1 MFYLQDFSLKIK
13 VFVERGRR
21 LLWNFMKLRSREV
34 VSGLESLPRR
44 ALLKAD
50 GLTDADIKKP
60 LIAIANSYNQVVPG
74 HIHLRELA
82 REVAAGVK
90 AAGATPLEF
99 NTIGICDGIAMGTR
113 GMCFSLPSR
122 EVIADS
128 LELML
133 EAHRF
138 DAVVAVASCDK
149 IVPGML
155 MALARVDI
163 PAIMLTGGPMMP
175 GEWQGQAL
183 DIISAFEAVGAVKAG
198 KMSELEAKEIEDR
211 CCPGCGS
218 CAGLFTANTM
228 ACLTEAL
235 GMSLPGVATAHAI
248 DAKKRRLAKQSGK
261 QVVELLRRGVTPSK
275 IMTRAAFE
283 NAIVVD
289 MAMGGSTNTVLHLPA
304 IAHELNIKL
313 CLDVFDRLSRRTPQ
327 ICNLRP
333 EGKHV
338 MLDLERAGGMP
349 AVMKRL
355 GGLIRLSPLTVTCRR
370 VRDNLRYAKI
380 HDAEIIRPTTRP
392 FRKEGGIAILYGNL
406 APRGAVVKYAAI
418 SSKMMKHK
426 GPARV
431 FNREEDAIKAIFSKR
446 IRRGDVIVIRFE
458 GPKGGPGM
466 REMLSSTAA
475 IVGMGLSESVALVTD
490 GRFSGGTRGPCIGHV
505 SPEAAD
511 CGPIAIVRDGDQIVM
526 DVRHRKLDLLLPSS
540 EIKERLER
548 LKLPE
553 PKVKKGYLALY
564 SRTVSSAA
572 EGAIRR

>member
-1 MFYLQDFSLKIK
+1 
-13 VFVERGRR
+13 V
-21 LLWNFMKLRSREV
+21 KLRSREV

-50 GLTDADIKKP
+50 GLTDADLKKP

-74 HIHLRELA
+74 HIHLRELGEEA
-82 REVAAGVK
+82 AAGVR
-90 AAGATPLEF
+90 AARATPLEF
-99 NTIGICDGIAMGTR
+99 NTIGICDGISMGTR

-138 DAVVAVASCDK
+138 DAVVAIASCDK

-155 MALARVDI
+155 MALARVNI

-175 GEWQGQAL
+175 GKWRGQSL

-198 KMSELEAKEIEDR
+198 KISELEAKEIENH

-248 DAKKRRLAKQSGK
+248 DTKKRRMAKQSGK
-261 QVVELLRRGVTPSK
+261 QVVELLRQGITPSK

-283 NAIVVD
+283 NAVVVD
-289 MAMGGSTNTVLHLPA
+289 MATGGSTNTVLHLPA
-304 IAHELNIKL
+304 IAHELGIKL

-333 EGKHV
+333 GGEHM
-338 MLDLERAGGMP
+338 MLDLERAGGVP

-355 GGLIRLSPLTVTCRR
+355 GKLIRFSPLTVSSRR
-370 VRDNLRYAKI
+370 VRDNIRRAKI
-380 HDAEIIRPTTRP
+380 HDARVIRSPKRP
-392 FRKEGGIAILYGNL
+392 FHKEGGIAILYGNL
-406 APRGAVVKYAAI
+406 APRGAVVKYAAV
-418 SSKMMKHK
+418 SQKMMKYK

-431 FNREEDAIKAIFSKR
+431 FNREEDAVKAILNKR
-446 IRRGDVIVIRFE
+446 IKRGDVVAICFE

-475 IVGMGLSESVALVTD
+475 VTGMGLSESVAIITD
-490 GRFSGGTRGPCIGHV
+490 GRFSGGTRGPCIGHI
-505 SPEAAD
+505 SPEAAEG
-511 CGPIAIVRDGDQIVM
+511 GPIAIVRDGDLIAI
-526 DVRHRKLDLLLPSS
+526 DIRRRKLDLLLPRS
-540 EIKERLER
+540 EIKDRMRR

-553 PKVKKGYLALY
+553 PRVKKGYLALY